1 MVIAKAAPAACGSEL
16 RVPNVLFRI
25 WTGVCCPPLLDFV
38 SLLVAVLQLSSSV
51 QNALSICS
59 RRECLQT
66 SLPFEDLMA
75 KWAVVSQPW
84 EM

>member
-25 WTGVCCPPLLDFV
+25 WTVAFAALRFWILFR
-38 SLLVAVLQLSSSV
+38 SLLPSCSSV

>member
-38 SLLVAVLQLSSSV
+38 SLLVAVLQG
-51 QNALSICS
+51 AAPS
-59 RRECLQT
+59 RT
-66 SLPFEDLMA
+66 H
-75 KWAVVSQPW
+75 
-84 EM
+84 